1 MNKSR
6 KTAIQTYELSELRTI
21 TLGGYSQKIMI
32 DGKYKN
38 NPIVICLHGG
48 PGSPVP
54 FSEGCRGMFP
64 EITEKLTLVCWDQL
78 GCGINNH
85 PIDDSFCIKNF
96 TDMTAD
102 LIRETK
108 RCFPENKLYLFGI
121 SWGSILAAYAAA
133 SPEADM
139 LDGVF
144 TYGQVIC
151 EMTFNSE
158 VKKALEA
165 SKMPESKKKKLGA
178 IMNERNIDNAKL
190 IMSFIRKY
198 TEGYVCKADKSAPIG
213 SIIKGMLTSPD
224 YCFKDFKAVA
234 INGYMKNSS
243 LMKELLEIDKVIALY
258 EEDSDKYKE
267 AVALKLKIVEMME
280 KELLLETLIKSRGF
294 SDAVV
299 SIGMNSDN
307 VNVFIN
313 SNELDYNTAMQIYT
327 MLKDEVGIAPGSII
341 ILPVYSQV

>member
-6 KTAIQTYELSELRTI
+6 KTTIQTDELSELRTL
-21 TLGGYSQKIMI
+21 TLGGYPQKIMI

-54 FSEGCRGMFP
+54 FSEGCRGIFP

-243 LMKELLEIDKVIALY
+243 LMKELLEIDMRNVLENVKVPYFIMQG
-258 EEDSDKYKE
+258 DKDIVTSTEMVKSFISE
-267 AVALKLKIVEMME
+267 TGNNNLSFAEIENSGHITGGSAMDKIIDRIVHRA
-280 KELLLETLIKSRGF
+280 S
-294 SDAVV
+294 S
-299 SIGMNSDN
+299 
-307 VNVFIN
+307 
-313 SNELDYNTAMQIYT
+313 
-327 MLKDEVGIAPGSII
+327 
-341 ILPVYSQV
+341 

>member
-85 PIDDSFCIKNF
+85 PIDDSFRIKNF

-121 SWGSILAAYAAA
+121 SWGSILAAYAAS
-133 SPEADM
+133 SPEAEM

-144 TYGQVIC
+144 TYGQVLC
-151 EMTFNSE
+151 KMTFNSE

-165 SKMPESKKKKLGA
+165 SKMPESKKKNLGA
-178 IMNERNIDNAKL
+178 IMHERNIDNAKL

-198 TEGYVCKADKSAPIG
+198 TEGYVCKADKSASVG
-213 SIIKGMLTSPD
+213 SIIKGMFTSPD
-224 YCFKDFKAVA
+224 YSFKDFKAVA

-243 LMKELLEIDKVIALY
+243 LIKELLEIDMRNVLENVKVPYLIMQG
-258 EEDSDKYKE
+258 DKDIVTSTEMVKSFVSE
-267 AVALKLKIVEMME
+267 TGNRNNKLSLAEIENSGHIPGGSAMKKIVGE
-280 KELLLETLIKSRGF
+280 IVRRAS
-294 SDAVV
+294 S
-299 SIGMNSDN
+299 
-307 VNVFIN
+307 
-313 SNELDYNTAMQIYT
+313 
-327 MLKDEVGIAPGSII
+327 
-341 ILPVYSQV
+341 